1 MTHKSNTLPQIPD
14 YYYYIIDEIS
24 KYNIRMGNNIL
35 KKESI
40 GTKRE
45 RHHQL
50 FISPDYPEYLFYH
63 TKDMTIKDSSWK
75 GDYLGRVTN
84 VNYYVRKMDQG
95 IKMEVSNIFNKPEI
109 QQYITYE
116 NLNILFNAGP
126 QYDRSIKI
134 QEFKI

>member
-1 MTHKSNTLPQIPD
+1 MSFVTKNIPQIPD
-14 YYYYIIDEIS
+14 YHYSIIDDIS
-24 KYNIRMGNNIL
+24 KYNIPMGNNIL

-63 TKDMTIKDSSWK
+63 TEDMTIKDSSWK
-75 GDYLGRVTN
+75 EDYLGRVTN

-95 IKMEVSNIFNKPEI
+95 IEMEVSNIFTKPEI
-109 QQYITYE
+109 QQYITYK

-126 QYDRSIKI
+126 QFDRSIKI